1 MIMPQKSFG
10 SAMELAVNA
19 LQQNPDLDYQT
30 VKEMASAS
38 GMNLPPILYGRARQQ
53 LGLPS
58 LRTPPPRPAPAP
70 IAPPTRA
77 PIPAGASMA
86 EMGAGVAAA
95 FAPADE
101 PADEADE
108 PIADEPAAAPYD
120 PQIDMVAPKKS
131 GSPSFDFAL
140 QVLRQNPNIAY
151 RDLKT
156 QMDEKGFNFPPIVFG
171 RAKAVLGLVP
181 VKPRGS
187 KKAAAAAAKAAMP
200 AAPLQ
205 LRQVESVAAD
215 SFAKKLDEVRNLDQV
230 VGIVRELEA
239 ERRRLRLV
247 LEQVID
253 ILDSALS

>member
-1 MIMPQKSFG
+1 MPQKSFG

-19 LQQNPDLDYQT
+19 LQQNPDLDYQS
-30 VKEMASAS
+30 VKEMATAA
-38 GMNLPPILYGRARQQ
+38 GLNLPPILYGRARQQ

-58 LRTPPPRPAPAP
+58 LRTPPPRPAPPPMTPPSRTP
-70 IAPPTRA
+70 IA
-77 PIPAGASMA
+77 AGSSMA
-86 EMGAGVAAA
+86 EMGAGVDVELEPAAA
-95 FAPADE
+95 PLQ
-101 PADEADE
+101 EADE
-108 PIADEPAAAPYD
+108 PLADEPAAAPYD

-151 RDLKT
+151 RDLKA
-156 QMDEKGFNFPPIVFG
+156 QMDERGFNFPPIVFG

-187 KKAAAAAAKAAMP
+187 KKAAAAGKP
-200 AAPLQ
+200 AVPSGPLQ
-205 LRQVESVAAD
+205 LKQVESVAAD
-215 SFAKKLDEVRNLDQV
+215 TFARKLDEVRNLDQL

-239 ERRRLRLV
+239 ERRRLRVV